1 MVSWEFSEK
10 VKLAFIQENQ
20 NDQSQ
25 IFVSHMYSRS
35 LTLSRN
41 QVLKLR
47 HEMKEE
53 DPSIQGYIRYLD
65 TVMIKRS
72 VGHKYKI
79 EMEF

>member
-53 DPSIQGYIRYLD
+53 DPSIQGYIRHLD

-72 VGHKYKI
+72 VGNKYKI

>member
-1 MVSWEFSEK
+1 MVSWELSEK

-72 VGHKYKI
+72 VGNKYKI